1 MDIKAEIEKAVAKIT
16 GDNSKIEAFKKDPV
30 GTVKS
35 ILGAGAA
42 KDLIDKVVAAVKS
55 AIGSGGIGDV
65 AKKAAGGV
73 GDVAKKAGDAI
84 GGLFGKK
91 DD

>member
-1 MDIKAEIEKAVAKIT
+1 MDIKAQIEKAVAKIT
-16 GDNSKIEAFKKDPV
+16 GDSKKVDAFKKDPV

-35 ILGAGAA
+35 VLGAGAA
-42 KDLIDKVVAAVKS
+42 KELIDKVVAAVKTKLAAGNIS
-55 AIGSGGIGDV
+55 DV

-73 GDVAKKAGDAI
+73 GDVAKKAGDAL

-91 DD
+91 

>member
-1 MDIKAEIEKAVAKIT
+1 MDIKDEIEKAVAKIT
-16 GDNSKIEAFKKDPV
+16 RDSKKVDAFRKDPV

-35 ILGAGAA
+35 VLGAGAA
-42 KDLIDKVVAAVKS
+42 KDLIDKVVAAVKA

-73 GDVAKKAGDAI
+73 GDVAKKAGDAL

-91 DD
+91 DN

>member
-16 GDNSKIEAFKKDPV
+16 GDDSKISAFKKDPE

-35 ILGAGAA
+35 LLGSGAA
-42 KDLIDKVVAAVKS
+42 KDVIDRIVAAVKG
-55 AIGSGGIGDV
+55 ALGSGGIGDV
-65 AKKAAGGV
+65 AKKAASGV
-73 GDVAKKAGDAI
+73 GDVAKKAGDAL

-91 DD
+91 DE

>member
-16 GDNSKIEAFKKDPV
+16 GDSKKVDAFRKDPV

-35 ILGAGAA
+35 VLGAGAA

-55 AIGSGGIGDV
+55 ALGSGGIGDV
-65 AKKAAGGV
+65 AKKA
-73 GDVAKKAGDAI
+73 GDAL

-91 DD
+91 DN

>member
-16 GDNSKIEAFKKDPV
+16 GDSSKISAFKSDPV

-35 ILGAGAA
+35 VLGADAA
-42 KDLIDKVVAAVKS
+42 KEVIDKVVAAVKS
-55 AIGSGGIGDV
+55 ALGSGGIGEI
-65 AKKAAGGV
+65 
-73 GDVAKKAGDAI
+73 AKKAGDAL

>member
-16 GDNSKIEAFKKDPV
+16 GDNSKIDAFKKDPV

-35 ILGAGAA
+35 VLGAGAA
-42 KDLIDKVVAAVKS
+42 KDLIDKVVSAVK
-55 AIGSGGIGDV
+55 AALGSGGIGDV

-91 DD
+91 DN

>member
-16 GDNSKIEAFKKDPV
+16 GDSKKVDAFRKDPV

-35 ILGAGAA
+35 VLGAGAA
-42 KDLIDKVVAAVKS
+42 KELIDKVVAAVKA

-73 GDVAKKAGDAI
+73 GDVAKKAGDAL

-91 DD
+91 DN